1 MGDEG
6 FGVMDLLQKLFKERE
21 QTGGA
26 KGAMSDKEFKTLQQ
40 GGSELPNSLKG
51 LKKPENFLSKGGMS
65 DAEFNRLSQGSYGS
79 DVNRTSQLS
88 EITNPLFNNMPNY
101 YEGTG
106 MQDLR
111 YAPRNIGAV
120 SNNEI
125 ADLIEKSKISG
136 RPEGRPSQQTM
147 IKGGASPQ
155 QSYGGSAFS
164 DTEMTQMQPMN
175 DVDAMFAQE
184 LQNMNPQQANEVI
197 MMLQN
202 YTPDQQQNFKAQY
215 LSGNVPQYELEAQS
229 NLGF

>member
-6 FGVMDLLQKLFKERE
+6 FGVMDLLQKLFRERE
-21 QTGGA
+21 QTGGD
-26 KGAMSDKEFKTLQQ
+26 KGAVSDQEFKTLQQ
-40 GGSELPNSLKG
+40 GGSELPDSLKG
-51 LKKPENFLSKGGMS
+51 LKTPTNFLSKGGMS
-65 DAEFNRLSQGSYGS
+65 DAEFNRLSQGSYGG

-88 EITNPLFNNMPNY
+88 EINNTSLNN
-101 YEGTG
+101 T
-106 MQDLR
+106 
-111 YAPRNIGAV
+111 GAV

-125 ADLIEKSKISG
+125 LNLIEKSKISG

-147 IKGGASPQ
+147 IKGGSSPQ
-155 QSYGGSAFS
+155 TSYGGSAFS
-164 DTEMTQMQPMN
+164 DAEMTQMQPMN

>member
-26 KGAMSDKEFKTLQQ
+26 KGAVSDQEFKTLQQ
-40 GGSELPNSLKG
+40 GGSELPDSLKG
-51 LKKPENFLSKGGMS
+51 LKTPTNFLSKGGMS
-65 DAEFNRLSQGSYGS
+65 DAEFNRLSQGSYGG
-79 DVNRTSQLS
+79 DVNRTNQLS
-88 EITNPLFNNMPNY
+88 TINNTSLNN
-101 YEGTG
+101 T
-106 MQDLR
+106 
-111 YAPRNIGAV
+111 GAV
-120 SNNEI
+120 SDNEI
-125 ADLIEKSKISG
+125 LNLIEKSKISG

-147 IKGGASPQ
+147 IKGGSSPQ
-155 QSYGGSAFS
+155 TSYGGSAFS
-164 DTEMTQMQPMN
+164 DQEMTQMQPMN

>member
-21 QTGGA
+21 QKDGA
-26 KGAMSDKEFKTLQQ
+26 KGALSEKEFNTLQQ
-40 GGSELPNSLKG
+40 GGSELPDSLKG
-51 LKKPENFLSKGGMS
+51 LKTPTNFLSKGGMS
-65 DAEFNRLSQGSYGS
+65 DAEFNRLSQGSYGG

-88 EITNPLFNNMPNY
+88 EINNTSLNN
-101 YEGTG
+101 T
-106 MQDLR
+106 
-111 YAPRNIGAV
+111 GAV

-125 ADLIEKSKISG
+125 LNLIEKSKISG

-147 IKGGASPQ
+147 IKGGSSPQ
-155 QSYGGSAFS
+155 TSYGGSAFS
-164 DTEMTQMQPMN
+164 DAEMTQMQPMN

-202 YTPDQQQNFKAQY
+202 YTPNEQQNFKAQY

>member
-21 QTGGA
+21 QRDGA
-26 KGAMSDKEFKTLQQ
+26 KGAMSDKEFQTLQQ

-51 LKKPENFLSKGGMS
+51 LKKPMNRGSVS
-65 DAEFNRLSQGSYGS
+65 DAEFNRFSEGSYGGNV
-79 DVNRTSQLS
+79 DRVGRVSQ
-88 EITNPLFNNMPNY
+88 INNVS
-101 YEGTG
+101 
-106 MQDLR
+106 
-111 YAPRNIGAV
+111 NIGAV
-120 SNNEI
+120 SNKEI
-125 ADLIEKSKISG
+125 ADIMQRAKMSG

-147 IKGGASPQ
+147 IKGGSSPQ

-164 DTEMTQMQPMN
+164 DAEMTRMQPMN

-184 LQNMNPQQANEVI
+184 LQNMNPTQANEVI

-215 LSGNVPQYELEAQS
+215 LSGNVPQYELQAQS

>member
-26 KGAMSDKEFKTLQQ
+26 KGAVSDQEFKTLQQ
-40 GGSELPNSLKG
+40 GGSELPDSLKG
-51 LKKPENFLSKGGMS
+51 LKTPTNFLSKGGMS
-65 DAEFNRLSQGSYGS
+65 DAEFNRLSQGSYGG

-88 EITNPLFNNMPNY
+88 TINNTSFNN
-101 YEGTG
+101 T
-106 MQDLR
+106 
-111 YAPRNIGAV
+111 GAV

-125 ADLIEKSKISG
+125 LNLIEKSKISG

-147 IKGGASPQ
+147 IKGGSSPQ
-155 QSYGGSAFS
+155 TSYGGSAFS
-164 DTEMTQMQPMN
+164 DAEMTQMQPMN

-202 YTPDQQQNFKAQY
+202 YTPDEQQNFKAQY

>member
-21 QTGGA
+21 QRNGA
-26 KGAMSDKEFKTLQQ
+26 TGAMSDKEFQTLQQ
-40 GGSELPNSLKG
+40 GGSELPDSLKG
-51 LKKPENFLSKGGMS
+51 LKKPMNRGSVS
-65 DAEFNRLSQGSYGS
+65 DAEFNRFSEGSYGGN
-79 DVNRTSQLS
+79 VNRTCRLN
-88 EITNPLFNNMPNY
+88 EINNPLYNNMPNY

-111 YAPRNIGAV
+111 YAPRNIGAI
-120 SNNEI
+120 SDREI
-125 ADLIEKSKISG
+125 SDLMQRTKISG

-147 IKGGASPQ
+147 IKGGSSPQ

-164 DTEMTQMQPMN
+164 DREMTAMRPMV
-175 DVDAMFAQE
+175 DVDTMFAQE
-184 LQNMNPQQANEVI
+184 LQNMNPQQASQVI

-202 YTPDQQQNFKAQY
+202 YTPDQQQNFKEQF

-229 NLGF
+229 NLGL

>member
-21 QTGGA
+21 QRDGA
-26 KGAMSDKEFKTLQQ
+26 TGAMSDKEFQTLQQ
-40 GGSELPNSLKG
+40 GGSELPDSLKG
-51 LKKPENFLSKGGMS
+51 LKKPMNRGSVS
-65 DAEFNRLSQGSYGS
+65 DAEFNKFREGSYGGN
-79 DVNRTSQLS
+79 VNRTGRLN
-88 EITNPLFNNMPNY
+88 EINNPLYNNMPNY

-111 YAPRNIGAV
+111 YAPRNIGAI
-120 SNNEI
+120 SDKEI
-125 ADLIEKSKISG
+125 SDLMQRTKISG

-147 IKGGASPQ
+147 IKGGSSPQ

-164 DTEMTQMQPMN
+164 DREMTAMRPMV
-175 DVDAMFAQE
+175 DVDTMFAQE
-184 LQNMNPQQANEVI
+184 LQNMNPRQANEVI

-202 YTPDQQQNFKAQY
+202 YTPDQQQNFKAQF

>member
-1 MGDEG
+1 
-6 FGVMDLLQKLFKERE
+6 
-21 QTGGA
+21 
-26 KGAMSDKEFKTLQQ
+26 
-40 GGSELPNSLKG
+40 LKG
-51 LKKPENFLSKGGMS
+51 LKTPTNFLSKGGMS
-65 DAEFNRLSQGSYGS
+65 DAEFNRLSQGSYGG

-88 EITNPLFNNMPNY
+88 EINNTSLNN
-101 YEGTG
+101 T
-106 MQDLR
+106 
-111 YAPRNIGAV
+111 GAV

-125 ADLIEKSKISG
+125 LNLIEKSKISG

-147 IKGGASPQ
+147 IKGGSSPQ
-155 QSYGGSAFS
+155 TSYGGSAFS

-202 YTPDQQQNFKAQY
+202 YTPNEQQNFKAQY

>member
-26 KGAMSDKEFKTLQQ
+26 KGAVSDQEFKTLQQ
-40 GGSELPNSLKG
+40 GGSELPDSLKG
-51 LKKPENFLSKGGMS
+51 LKTPTNFLSKGGMS
-65 DAEFNRLSQGSYGS
+65 DAEFNRLSQGSYGG

-88 EITNPLFNNMPNY
+88 EINNTSLNN
-101 YEGTG
+101 T
-106 MQDLR
+106 
-111 YAPRNIGAV
+111 GAV

-125 ADLIEKSKISG
+125 LNLIEKSKISG

-147 IKGGASPQ
+147 IKGGSSPQ
-155 QSYGGSAFS
+155 TSYGGSAFS
-164 DTEMTQMQPMN
+164 DAEMTQMQPMN

>member
-88 EITNPLFNNMPNY
+88 EITNPCL
-101 YEGTG
+101 TIC
-106 MQDLR
+106 L
-111 YAPRNIGAV
+111 
-120 SNNEI
+120 
-125 ADLIEKSKISG
+125 
-136 RPEGRPSQQTM
+136 T
-147 IKGGASPQ
+147 
-155 QSYGGSAFS
+155 
-164 DTEMTQMQPMN
+164 
-175 DVDAMFAQE
+175 
-184 LQNMNPQQANEVI
+184 I
-197 MMLQN
+197 M
-202 YTPDQQQNFKAQY
+202 KAQ
-215 LSGNVPQYELEAQS
+215 VCKI
-229 NLGF
+229 

>member
-26 KGAMSDKEFKTLQQ
+26 KGAVSDQEFKTLQQ
-40 GGSELPNSLKG
+40 GGSELPDSLKG
-51 LKKPENFLSKGGMS
+51 LKTPTNFLSKGGMS
-65 DAEFNRLSQGSYGS
+65 DAEFNRLSQGSYGG

-88 EITNPLFNNMPNY
+88 EINNTSLNN
-101 YEGTG
+101 T
-106 MQDLR
+106 
-111 YAPRNIGAV
+111 GAV

-125 ADLIEKSKISG
+125 LNLIEKSKISG

-147 IKGGASPQ
+147 IKGGSSPQ
-155 QSYGGSAFS
+155 TSYGGSAFS
-164 DTEMTQMQPMN
+164 DAEMTQMQPMN

-184 LQNMNPQQANEVI
+184 LQNMNPTQANEVI

-202 YTPDQQQNFKAQY
+202 YTPDQQQNFKEQY

>member
-26 KGAMSDKEFKTLQQ
+26 KGAVSDQEFKTLQQ
-40 GGSELPNSLKG
+40 GGSELPDSLKG
-51 LKKPENFLSKGGMS
+51 LKTPTNFLSKGGMS
-65 DAEFNRLSQGSYGS
+65 DAEFNRLSQGSYGG

-88 EITNPLFNNMPNY
+88 TINNTSFNN
-101 YEGTG
+101 T
-106 MQDLR
+106 
-111 YAPRNIGAV
+111 GAV

-125 ADLIEKSKISG
+125 LNLIEKSKISG

-147 IKGGASPQ
+147 IKGGSSPQ
-155 QSYGGSAFS
+155 TSYGGSAFS
-164 DTEMTQMQPMN
+164 DAEMTQMQPMN

-215 LSGNVPQYELEAQS
+215 LSGNVPQYELQAQS

>member
-21 QTGGA
+21 QRDGA
-26 KGAMSDKEFKTLQQ
+26 TGAMSDKEFQTLQQ
-40 GGSELPNSLKG
+40 GGSELPDSLKG
-51 LKKPENFLSKGGMS
+51 LKKPTNRGSMS
-65 DAEFNRLSQGSYGS
+65 DAEFNRFSEGSYGGN
-79 DVNRTSQLS
+79 VNRTGRLN
-88 EITNPLFNNMPNY
+88 EINNPLYNNMPNY

-111 YAPRNIGAV
+111 YAPRNIGAI
-120 SNNEI
+120 SDKEI
-125 ADLIEKSKISG
+125 SDLMQRTKISG

-147 IKGGASPQ
+147 IKGGSSPQ

-164 DTEMTQMQPMN
+164 DREMTAMRPMV
-175 DVDAMFAQE
+175 DVDTMFAQE
-184 LQNMNPQQANEVI
+184 LQNMNPQQASEVI

-202 YTPDQQQNFKAQY
+202 YTPDQQQNFKEQF
-215 LSGNVPQYELEAQS
+215 LTGNVPQYELDAQS

>member
-26 KGAMSDKEFKTLQQ
+26 KGAVSDQEFKTLQQ
-40 GGSELPNSLKG
+40 GGSELPDSLKG
-51 LKKPENFLSKGGMS
+51 LKTPTNFLSKGGMS
-65 DAEFNRLSQGSYGS
+65 DAEFNRLSQGSYGG

-88 EITNPLFNNMPNY
+88 EINNTSLNN
-101 YEGTG
+101 T
-106 MQDLR
+106 
-111 YAPRNIGAV
+111 GAV
-120 SNNEI
+120 SDNEI
-125 ADLIEKSKISG
+125 LNLIEKSKISG

-147 IKGGASPQ
+147 IKGGSSPQ

-164 DTEMTQMQPMN
+164 DAEMTRMQPMN
-175 DVDAMFAQE
+175 DIDAMFAQE
-184 LQNMNPQQANEVI
+184 LQNMNPTQANEVI

-215 LSGNVPQYELEAQS
+215 LSGNVPQYELQAQS

>member
-26 KGAMSDKEFKTLQQ
+26 KGAVSDQEFKTLQQ
-40 GGSELPNSLKG
+40 GGSELPDSLKG
-51 LKKPENFLSKGGMS
+51 LKTPTNFLSKGGMS
-65 DAEFNRLSQGSYGS
+65 DAEFNRLSQGSYGG

-88 EITNPLFNNMPNY
+88 EINNTSLNN
-101 YEGTG
+101 T
-106 MQDLR
+106 
-111 YAPRNIGAV
+111 GAV

-125 ADLIEKSKISG
+125 LNLIEKSKISG

-147 IKGGASPQ
+147 IKGGSSPQ
-155 QSYGGSAFS
+155 TSYGGSAFS
-164 DTEMTQMQPMN
+164 DTQMTQMQPMN

-202 YTPDQQQNFKAQY
+202 YTPDEQQNFKAQY

>member
-21 QTGGA
+21 QRDGA

-40 GGSELPNSLKG
+40 GGSELPDSLKG
-51 LKKPENFLSKGGMS
+51 LKKPTNRGSMS
-65 DAEFNRLSQGSYGS
+65 DAEFNKLSEGSYGGN
-79 DVNRTSQLS
+79 VNRTGRLN
-88 EITNPLFNNMPNY
+88 EINNPLYNNMPNY

-125 ADLIEKSKISG
+125 AELMEKSKISG

-147 IKGGASPQ
+147 IKGGSSPQ

-164 DTEMTQMQPMN
+164 DREMTAMRPMV
-175 DVDAMFAQE
+175 DVDTMFAQE

-202 YTPDQQQNFKAQY
+202 YTPDQQQNFKEQY

>member
-26 KGAMSDKEFKTLQQ
+26 KGAVSDQEFKTLQQ
-40 GGSELPNSLKG
+40 GGSELPDSLKG
-51 LKKPENFLSKGGMS
+51 LKTPTNFLSKGGMS
-65 DAEFNRLSQGSYGS
+65 DAEFNRLSQGSYGG

-88 EITNPLFNNMPNY
+88 EINNTSLNN
-101 YEGTG
+101 T
-106 MQDLR
+106 
-111 YAPRNIGAV
+111 GAV

-125 ADLIEKSKISG
+125 LNLIEKSKISG

-147 IKGGASPQ
+147 IKGGSSPQ
-155 QSYGGSAFS
+155 TSYGGSAFS
-164 DTEMTQMQPMN
+164 DAEMTQMQPMN

-184 LQNMNPQQANEVI
+184 LQNMNPTQANEVI

>member
-26 KGAMSDKEFKTLQQ
+26 KGAVSDQEFKTLQQ
-40 GGSELPNSLKG
+40 GESELPDSLKG
-51 LKKPENFLSKGGMS
+51 LKTPTNFLSKGGMS
-65 DAEFNRLSQGSYGS
+65 DAEFNRLSQGSYGG
-79 DVNRTSQLS
+79 DVNRTNQLS
-88 EITNPLFNNMPNY
+88 TINNTSLNN
-101 YEGTG
+101 T
-106 MQDLR
+106 
-111 YAPRNIGAV
+111 GAV
-120 SNNEI
+120 SDNEI
-125 ADLIEKSKISG
+125 LNLIEKSKISG

-147 IKGGASPQ
+147 IKGGSSPQ
-155 QSYGGSAFS
+155 TSYGGSAFS
-164 DTEMTQMQPMN
+164 DQEMTQMQPMN

>member
-26 KGAMSDKEFKTLQQ
+26 KGAVSDQEFKTLQQ
-40 GGSELPNSLKG
+40 GGSELPDSLKG
-51 LKKPENFLSKGGMS
+51 LKTPTNFLSKGGMS
-65 DAEFNRLSQGSYGS
+65 DAEFNRLSQGSYGG

-88 EITNPLFNNMPNY
+88 EINNTSLNN
-101 YEGTG
+101 T
-106 MQDLR
+106 
-111 YAPRNIGAV
+111 GAV

-125 ADLIEKSKISG
+125 LNLIEKSKISG

-147 IKGGASPQ
+147 IKGGSSPQ
-155 QSYGGSAFS
+155 TSYGGSAFS

-202 YTPDQQQNFKAQY
+202 YTPDEQQNFKAQY

>member
-26 KGAMSDKEFKTLQQ
+26 KGAVSDQEFKTLQQ
-40 GGSELPNSLKG
+40 GGSELPDSLKG
-51 LKKPENFLSKGGMS
+51 LKTPTNFLSKGGMS
-65 DAEFNRLSQGSYGS
+65 DAEFNRLSQGSYGG

-88 EITNPLFNNMPNY
+88 EINNTSLNN
-101 YEGTG
+101 T
-106 MQDLR
+106 
-111 YAPRNIGAV
+111 GAV

-125 ADLIEKSKISG
+125 LNLIEKSKISG

-147 IKGGASPQ
+147 IKGGSSPQ
-155 QSYGGSAFS
+155 TSYGGSAFS

>member
-26 KGAMSDKEFKTLQQ
+26 KGAVSDQEFKTLQQ
-40 GGSELPNSLKG
+40 GGSELPDSLKG
-51 LKKPENFLSKGGMS
+51 LKTPTNFLSKGGMS
-65 DAEFNRLSQGSYGS
+65 DAEFNRLSQGSYGG
-79 DVNRTSQLS
+79 DVNRTNQIST
-88 EITNPLFNNMPNY
+88 INNTSLNN
-101 YEGTG
+101 T
-106 MQDLR
+106 
-111 YAPRNIGAV
+111 GAV

-125 ADLIEKSKISG
+125 LNLIEKSKISG

-147 IKGGASPQ
+147 IKGGSSPQ
-155 QSYGGSAFS
+155 TSYGGSAFS
-164 DTEMTQMQPMN
+164 DAEMTQMQPMN

-202 YTPDQQQNFKAQY
+202 YTPDEQQNFKAQY

>member
-6 FGVMDLLQKLFKERE
+6 FGVMDLLQKLFRERE
-21 QTGGA
+21 QTGGD
-26 KGAMSDKEFKTLQQ
+26 KGAVSDQEFKTLQQ
-40 GGSELPNSLKG
+40 GGSELPDSLKG
-51 LKKPENFLSKGGMS
+51 LKTPTNFLSKGGMS
-65 DAEFNRLSQGSYGS
+65 DAEFNRLSQGSYGG
-79 DVNRTSQLS
+79 DVNRTNQLS
-88 EITNPLFNNMPNY
+88 TINNTSLNN
-101 YEGTG
+101 T
-106 MQDLR
+106 
-111 YAPRNIGAV
+111 GAV

-125 ADLIEKSKISG
+125 LNLIEKSKISG

-147 IKGGASPQ
+147 IKGGSSPQ
-155 QSYGGSAFS
+155 TSYGGSAFS
-164 DTEMTQMQPMN
+164 DAEMTQMQPMN

>member
-6 FGVMDLLQKLFKERE
+6 FGVMDLLQELFKERE

-26 KGAMSDKEFKTLQQ
+26 KGAMSDQEFKTLQQ
-40 GGSELPNSLKG
+40 GGSELPDSLKG
-51 LKKPENFLSKGGMS
+51 LKTPTNFLSKGGMS
-65 DAEFNRLSQGSYGS
+65 DAEFNRLSQGSYGG
-79 DVNRTSQLS
+79 DVNRTNQIST
-88 EITNPLFNNMPNY
+88 INNTSLNN
-101 YEGTG
+101 T
-106 MQDLR
+106 
-111 YAPRNIGAV
+111 GAV

-125 ADLIEKSKISG
+125 LNLIEKSKISG

-147 IKGGASPQ
+147 IKGGSSPQ
-155 QSYGGSAFS
+155 TSYGGSAFS
-164 DTEMTQMQPMN
+164 DAEMTQMQPMN

-202 YTPDQQQNFKAQY
+202 YTPNEQQNFKAQY

>member
-21 QTGGA
+21 QKDGA
-26 KGAMSDKEFKTLQQ
+26 KGALSEKEFNTLQQ
-40 GGSELPNSLKG
+40 GGSELPDSLKG
-51 LKKPENFLSKGGMS
+51 LKTPTNFLSKGGMS
-65 DAEFNRLSQGSYGS
+65 DAEFNRLSQGSYGG

-88 EITNPLFNNMPNY
+88 EINNTSLNN
-101 YEGTG
+101 T
-106 MQDLR
+106 
-111 YAPRNIGAV
+111 GAV

-125 ADLIEKSKISG
+125 LNLIEKSKISG

-147 IKGGASPQ
+147 IKGGSSPQ
-155 QSYGGSAFS
+155 TSYGGSAFS

-202 YTPDQQQNFKAQY
+202 YTPDEQQNFKAQY

>member
-21 QTGGA
+21 QKDGA
-26 KGAMSDKEFKTLQQ
+26 KGAMSDQEFKTLQQ
-40 GGSELPNSLKG
+40 GGSELPDSLKG
-51 LKKPENFLSKGGMS
+51 LKTPTNFLSKGGMS
-65 DAEFNRLSQGSYGS
+65 DAEFNRLSQGSYGG
-79 DVNRTSQLS
+79 DVNRTNQISA
-88 EITNPLFNNMPNY
+88 INNTSLNN
-101 YEGTG
+101 T
-106 MQDLR
+106 
-111 YAPRNIGAV
+111 GAV

-125 ADLIEKSKISG
+125 LNLIEKSKISG

-147 IKGGASPQ
+147 IKGGSSPQ
-155 QSYGGSAFS
+155 TSYGGSAFS
-164 DTEMTQMQPMN
+164 DAEMTQMQPMN

>member
-21 QTGGA
+21 QKDGA
-26 KGAMSDKEFKTLQQ
+26 KGALSEKEFNTLQQ
-40 GGSELPNSLKG
+40 GGSELPDSLKG
-51 LKKPENFLSKGGMS
+51 LKTPTNFLSKGGMS
-65 DAEFNRLSQGSYGS
+65 DAEFNRLSQGSYGG

-88 EITNPLFNNMPNY
+88 EINNTSLNN
-101 YEGTG
+101 T
-106 MQDLR
+106 
-111 YAPRNIGAV
+111 GAV

-125 ADLIEKSKISG
+125 LNLIEKSKISG

-147 IKGGASPQ
+147 IKGGSSPQ
-155 QSYGGSAFS
+155 TSYGGSAFS

-202 YTPDQQQNFKAQY
+202 YTPNEQQNFKAQY

>member
-21 QTGGA
+21 QKDGA
-26 KGAMSDKEFKTLQQ
+26 KGALSEKEFNTLQQ
-40 GGSELPNSLKG
+40 GGSELPDSLKG
-51 LKKPENFLSKGGMS
+51 LKTPTNFLSKGGMS
-65 DAEFNRLSQGSYGS
+65 DAEFNRLSQGSYGG
-79 DVNRTSQLS
+79 DVNRTNQIST
-88 EITNPLFNNMPNY
+88 INNTSLNN
-101 YEGTG
+101 T
-106 MQDLR
+106 
-111 YAPRNIGAV
+111 GAV

-125 ADLIEKSKISG
+125 LNLIEKSKISG

-147 IKGGASPQ
+147 IKGGSSPQ
-155 QSYGGSAFS
+155 TSYGGSAFS

-202 YTPDQQQNFKAQY
+202 YTPNEQQNFKAQY

>member
-26 KGAMSDKEFKTLQQ
+26 KGAVSDQELKTLQQ
-40 GGSELPNSLKG
+40 GGSKLPDSLKG
-51 LKKPENFLSKGGMS
+51 LKTPTNFLSKGGMS
-65 DAEFNRLSQGSYGS
+65 DAEFNRLSQGSYGG

-88 EITNPLFNNMPNY
+88 EINNTSLNN
-101 YEGTG
+101 T
-106 MQDLR
+106 
-111 YAPRNIGAV
+111 GAV

-125 ADLIEKSKISG
+125 LNLIEKSKISG

-147 IKGGASPQ
+147 IKGGSSPQ
-155 QSYGGSAFS
+155 TSYGGSAFS
-164 DTEMTQMQPMN
+164 DAEMTQMQPMN

-202 YTPDQQQNFKAQY
+202 YTPDEQQNFKAQY

>member
-26 KGAMSDKEFKTLQQ
+26 KGAVSDQEFKTLQQ
-40 GGSELPNSLKG
+40 GGSELPDSLKG
-51 LKKPENFLSKGGMS
+51 LKTPTNFLSKGGMS
-65 DAEFNRLSQGSYGS
+65 DAEFNRLSQGSYGG
-79 DVNRTSQLS
+79 DVNRTNQLS
-88 EITNPLFNNMPNY
+88 TINNTSLNN
-101 YEGTG
+101 T
-106 MQDLR
+106 
-111 YAPRNIGAV
+111 GAV

-125 ADLIEKSKISG
+125 LNLIEKSKISG

-147 IKGGASPQ
+147 IKGGSSPQ
-155 QSYGGSAFS
+155 TSYGGSAFS
-164 DTEMTQMQPMN
+164 DAEMTQMQPMN

>member
-21 QTGGA
+21 QREGA
-26 KGAMSDKEFKTLQQ
+26 KGSVSDREFKTLQQ

-51 LKKPENFLSKGGMS
+51 LKTPENFLSKGGMS
-65 DAEFNRLSQGSYGS
+65 DAEFDRLRQGSYGGNV
-79 DVNRTSQLS
+79 DRTGRLS
-88 EITNPLFNNMPNY
+88 EINNPLYNNMPNY

-106 MQDLR
+106 MTDLR
-111 YAPRNIGAV
+111 YAPRNIGAI
-120 SNNEI
+120 SDREK
-125 ADLIEKSKISG
+125 ADLIGRTKRSG
-136 RPEGRPSQQTM
+136 RPEGRPSQQVM
-147 IKGGASPQ
+147 IKGGSSPQ

-164 DTEMTQMQPMN
+164 DREMTTMRPF
-175 DVDAMFAQE
+175 DVDSMFAQE
-184 LQNMNPQQANEVI
+184 LQNMNPRQANEVI

-202 YTPDQQQNFKAQY
+202 YTPDQQQNFKAQF

>member
-26 KGAMSDKEFKTLQQ
+26 KGAVSDQEFKTLQQ
-40 GGSELPNSLKG
+40 GGSELPDSLKG
-51 LKKPENFLSKGGMS
+51 LKTPTNFLSKGGMS
-65 DAEFNRLSQGSYGS
+65 DAEFNRLSKGSYGG

-88 EITNPLFNNMPNY
+88 TINNTSLNN
-101 YEGTG
+101 T
-106 MQDLR
+106 
-111 YAPRNIGAV
+111 GAV
-120 SNNEI
+120 SDNEI
-125 ADLIEKSKISG
+125 LNLIEKSKISG

-147 IKGGASPQ
+147 IKGGSSPQ
-155 QSYGGSAFS
+155 TSYGGSAFS
-164 DTEMTQMQPMN
+164 DQEMTQMQPMN

>member
-21 QTGGA
+21 QKDGA
-26 KGAMSDKEFKTLQQ
+26 KGALSEKEFNTLQQ
-40 GGSELPNSLKG
+40 GGSELPDSLKG
-51 LKKPENFLSKGGMS
+51 LKTPTNFLSKGGMS
-65 DAEFNRLSQGSYGS
+65 DAEFNRLSQGSYGG
-79 DVNRTSQLS
+79 DVNRTNQIST
-88 EITNPLFNNMPNY
+88 INNTSLNN
-101 YEGTG
+101 T
-106 MQDLR
+106 
-111 YAPRNIGAV
+111 GAV

-125 ADLIEKSKISG
+125 LNLIEKSKISG

-147 IKGGASPQ
+147 IKGGSSPQ
-155 QSYGGSAFS
+155 TSYGGSAFS
-164 DTEMTQMQPMN
+164 DAEMTQMQPMN

-202 YTPDQQQNFKAQY
+202 YTPNEQQNFKAQY

>member
-26 KGAMSDKEFKTLQQ
+26 KGAMSDQEFKTLQQ
-40 GGSELPNSLKG
+40 GGSELPDSLKG
-51 LKKPENFLSKGGMS
+51 LKTPTNFLSKGGMS
-65 DAEFNRLSQGSYGS
+65 DAEFNRLSQGSYGG

-88 EITNPLFNNMPNY
+88 EINNTSLNN
-101 YEGTG
+101 T
-106 MQDLR
+106 
-111 YAPRNIGAV
+111 GAV

-125 ADLIEKSKISG
+125 LNLIEKSKISG

-147 IKGGASPQ
+147 IKGGSSPQ
-155 QSYGGSAFS
+155 TSYGGSAFS

-202 YTPDQQQNFKAQY
+202 YTPDEQQNFKAQY

>member
-26 KGAMSDKEFKTLQQ
+26 KGAVSDQEFKTLQQ
-40 GGSELPNSLKG
+40 GGSELPDSLKG
-51 LKKPENFLSKGGMS
+51 LKTPSNFLSKGGMS
-65 DAEFNRLSQGSYGS
+65 DAEFNRLSQGSYGG
-79 DVNRTSQLS
+79 DVNRTNQIST
-88 EITNPLFNNMPNY
+88 INNTSLNN
-101 YEGTG
+101 T
-106 MQDLR
+106 
-111 YAPRNIGAV
+111 GAV

-125 ADLIEKSKISG
+125 LNLIEKSKISG

-147 IKGGASPQ
+147 IKGGSSPQ
-155 QSYGGSAFS
+155 TSYGGSAFS
-164 DTEMTQMQPMN
+164 DAEMTQMQPMN

-202 YTPDQQQNFKAQY
+202 YTPDEQQNFKAQY

>member
-21 QTGGA
+21 QRDGA
-26 KGAMSDKEFKTLQQ
+26 TGAMSDKEFQTLQQ
-40 GGSELPNSLKG
+40 GGSELPDSLKG
-51 LKKPENFLSKGGMS
+51 LKKPMNRGSVS
-65 DAEFNRLSQGSYGS
+65 DAEFNKFREGSYGGN
-79 DVNRTSQLS
+79 VNRTGRLN
-88 EITNPLFNNMPNY
+88 EINNPLYNNMPNY

-111 YAPRNIGAV
+111 YAPRNIGAI
-120 SNNEI
+120 SDKEI
-125 ADLIEKSKISG
+125 SDLMQRTKISG

-147 IKGGASPQ
+147 IKGGSSPQ

-164 DTEMTQMQPMN
+164 DREMTAMRPMV
-175 DVDAMFAQE
+175 DVDTMFAQE
-184 LQNMNPQQANEVI
+184 LQNMNPQQASEVI

-202 YTPDQQQNFKAQY
+202 YTPDQQQNFKEQF
-215 LSGNVPQYELEAQS
+215 LTGNVPQYELDAQS

>member
-21 QTGGA
+21 QRDGA
-26 KGAMSDKEFKTLQQ
+26 KGAMSDKEFQTLQQ
-40 GGSELPNSLKG
+40 GGSELPDSLIG
-51 LKKPENFLSKGGMS
+51 LKKPTNRGSMS
-65 DAEFNRLSQGSYGS
+65 DAEFNKLSEGSYGG

-88 EITNPLFNNMPNY
+88 EINNPLFNNMPNY

-125 ADLIEKSKISG
+125 ADLMEKSKISG

-147 IKGGASPQ
+147 IKGGSSPQ

-164 DTEMTQMQPMN
+164 DAEMTRMQPMV
-175 DVDAMFAQE
+175 DVDMMFDQE

-197 MMLQN
+197 II
-202 YTPDQQQNFKAQY
+202 
-215 LSGNVPQYELEAQS
+215 
-229 NLGF
+229 

>member
-1 MGDEG
+1 
-6 FGVMDLLQKLFKERE
+6 
-21 QTGGA
+21 
-26 KGAMSDKEFKTLQQ
+26 
-40 GGSELPNSLKG
+40 
-51 LKKPENFLSKGGMS
+51 
-65 DAEFNRLSQGSYGS
+65 
-79 DVNRTSQLS
+79 
-88 EITNPLFNNMPNY
+88 MPNY

-147 IKGGASPQ
+147 IKGGSSPQ

-202 YTPDQQQNFKAQY
+202 YTPDQQQNFKQQY